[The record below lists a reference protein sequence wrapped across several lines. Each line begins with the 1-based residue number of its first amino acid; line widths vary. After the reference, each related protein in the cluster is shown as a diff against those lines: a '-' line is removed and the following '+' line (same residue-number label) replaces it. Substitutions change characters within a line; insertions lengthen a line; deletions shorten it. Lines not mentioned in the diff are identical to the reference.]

1 MTGRIPP
8 GRLGGIFSPRWDAV
22 SFWSGY
28 ISRCA
33 CSMSR
38 LIQEPA
44 LKHPMLT
51 EAGIDDEAS
60 AGCGHLPAQMAA

>member
-1 MTGRIPP
+1 
-8 GRLGGIFSPRWDAV
+8 
-22 SFWSGY
+22 
-28 ISRCA
+28 
-33 CSMSR
+33 MSR